1 VFVAVTLRTNARCS
15 TSHADPP
22 LLLLLLLLL
31 LLVPVLLP
39 LVLL

>member
-15 TSHADPP
+15 SHVDP
-22 LLLLLLLLL
+22 LLLL